1 MSLSDLAAIGSL
13 ISGVAVLISLIYLAR
28 QMRQN
33 TKHTRALI
41 QQGRVERISN
51 QQLKFAESDL
61 AASWLVANGI
71 KATPE
76 AVQQRQFEQQCIVYF
91 VGWDDTFSQYQEGL
105 VSEEQFARF
114 REQMV
119 RMLRANPGTCTFFKT
134 APVARG
140 DGKLQAFVAALIDE
154 AEAVS
159 QSHT

>member
-91 VGWDDTFSQYQEGL
+91 FGNKW
-105 VSEEQFARF
+105 SECSARI
-114 REQMV
+114 
-119 RMLRANPGTCTFFKT
+119 
-134 APVARG
+134 
-140 DGKLQAFVAALIDE
+140 QAHAH
-154 AEAVS
+154 S
-159 QSHT
+159 SKPPQSHAATASFKHSSLH